1 MTQTEL
7 RRQIRQAFLAVFL
20 LYAIAGTAMVSQVG
34 CTHAPPT
41 LSPAAQGDF
50 NRTRVVKAIDIIR
63 DAAVDAEAAHVISTD
78 DASQVVIWHKS
89 AVNIIAASSTGW
101 KEAVTTTLDEA
112 LKNRPTAI
120 AKLAPY
126 VALFKALLQ
135 EV

>member
-20 LYAIAGTAMVSQVG
+20 LYAIAGAAMVGQVG

-63 DAAVDAEAAHVISTD
+63 DAAVDAESAHVLSTD
-78 DASQVVIWHKS
+78 DTRQIVIWHKS
-89 AVNIIAASSTGW
+89 AVNVIQASSTGW
-101 KEAVTTTLDEA
+101 KAALTTTLDEA
-112 LKNRPTAI
+112 LKNRPNLQT
-120 AKLAPY
+120 KLAPY